1 MKKRQS
7 IPLLEVSL
15 SFFSIYAA
23 ILMFLYPDIL
33 DKSSAVYENM
43 TAIAPQM
50 TWGVVFLVAALVK
63 VVGLVLKRNGLRR
76 LGLFLSTLIYG
87 CIAVSYVMEFPNLGA
102 GVFFIMAV
110 MAMLSMFYVKHT
122 EL

>member
-23 ILMFLYPDIL
+23 ILMFLYPNIL
-33 DKSSAVYENM
+33 DESSGVYENM
-43 TAIAPQM
+43 TAIVPQT
-50 TWGVVFLVAALVK
+50 TWAVAFLLAALVK
-63 VVGLVLKRNGLRR
+63 VVGLVLKRDGLRR
-76 LGLFLSTLIYG
+76 LGLLMSALIYG
-87 CIAVSYVMEFPNLGA
+87 GIAFSYVMEFPNLGA
-102 GVFFIMAV
+102 GVFFIMSA